1 MTLLPAWVHGLIST
15 PSLLTLM
22 NLSARKEPEVKLEHT
37 SMATQIKTQH
47 DVHTLGRTN
56 DERADRWNDSES
68 ALRSFEVSFQVA
80 SAVLRAT
87 LHGAVSPDRA
97 TSRSDASKRSAASPR
112 IPITFWSRWTKS
124 TSCQPKPRLSIY
136 YIKDRT
142 TCGTHSLSFTS
153 NLVWLVKGTSI
164 LQSKTTRNELN
175 FCVHSSMKPV
185 GS

>member
-112 IPITFWSRWTKS
+112 IPITFWSR
-124 TSCQPKPRLSIY
+124 
-136 YIKDRT
+136 
-142 TCGTHSLSFTS
+142 
-153 NLVWLVKGTSI
+153 
-164 LQSKTTRNELN
+164 
-175 FCVHSSMKPV
+175 
-185 GS
+185 